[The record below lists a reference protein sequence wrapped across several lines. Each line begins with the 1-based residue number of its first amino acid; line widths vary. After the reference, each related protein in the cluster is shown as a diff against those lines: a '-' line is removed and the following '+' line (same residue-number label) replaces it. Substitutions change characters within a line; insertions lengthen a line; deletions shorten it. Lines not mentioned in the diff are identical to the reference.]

1 MRVIPVLDLKAGR
14 AVLARGGVRDAYESV
29 HSVLAA
35 ASAVGDA
42 VALARAFRERLGCD
56 ECYVADLD
64 AIAGG
69 QPQRA
74 LVRALAGVGARLLV
88 DSGLSDPASAAALLA
103 EGAVRVVVGLETLPT
118 LGALAAIAGAIGSE
132 RIVFSLDLRDGQPVR
147 GPGAPHHGSPLE
159 LARAAVA
166 AGAVALLV
174 LDLARVGAR
183 HGPDLGLVN
192 AIRGALPDVELLVG
206 GGVLTREDLQRLAD
220 AGCDAALLATALH
233 DGRVKRADLDA
244 VGRRGPAPLERR
256 RHSSDSR

>member
-1 MRVIPVLDLKAGR
+1 MRVIPVLDLRAGR
-14 AVLARGGVRDAYESV
+14 AVLARGGVRDAYQPVESV
-29 HSVLAA
+29 LVA
-35 ASAVGDA
+35 AVGDA
-42 VALARAFRERLGCD
+42 VGLARAFRERLGCD

-64 AIAGG
+64 AITGG
-69 QPQRA
+69 EPQRA
-74 LVRALAGVGARLLV
+74 LLRAIARVGGRPLV
-88 DSGLSDPASAAALLA
+88 DSGVAGPASATALVAVGAA
-103 EGAVRVVVGLETLPT
+103 RVVVGLETLPSFD
-118 LGALAAIAGAIGSE
+118 ALAAIAGAIGSE
-132 RIVFSLDLRDGQPVR
+132 RVVFSLDLREGHPVLAPR
-147 GPGAPHHGSPLE
+147 APHHGSPLE

-206 GGVLTREDLQRLAD
+206 GGVRTREDLQRLAD